1 MKKLSL
7 FDKFI
12 FILNSL
18 LATALLFSYLLP
30 HIPPKSFP
38 LLSVLSLGVPVLIIL
53 NSLFLIYWILR
64 FKRQFLLSL
73 IVLLLGYNYVT
84 RFVKFSD
91 AEEDLEMVSDFSLM
105 SYNVRM
111 FNAYEWSDRKDIPE
125 KITGFINEK
134 NPDILCVQEHYIGAA
149 ELANVYPYEY
159 VKLKGKN
166 AEFGSAIFSKF
177 PIISQGSLDFPHDG
191 NNNAI
196 YSDVVINKKDT
207 VRVIN
212 VHFQS
217 LMIKPGIDDLKKEDS
232 KKLLGRIGY
241 GFSLQQEQAE
251 MLMDHLKQS
260 PYKTVIAGDFNNTS
274 FSYIYNLIKQDGRFK
289 DAFLEAGSGFGKS
302 FDLNYFPLRIDFLL
316 IENGLSINEFK
327 KFDIKYSDHYPVLT
341 KIGL

>member
-18 LATALLFSYLLP
+18 AATALLFSYLLP

-53 NSLFLIYWILR
+53 NTIFLIYWILR
-64 FKRQFLLSL
+64 FKRQLLLSL

-84 RFVKFSD
+84 GFVKFSS
-91 AEEDLEMVSDFSLM
+91 AEEDDEEVSDFSLM

-111 FNAYEWSDRKDIPE
+111 FNAYEWSERKDIPE
-125 KITGFINEK
+125 KITSFINEK
-134 NPDILCVQEHYIGAA
+134 KPDILCVQEHYIGAA
-149 ELANVYPYEY
+149 ELARIYPYEY

-166 AEFGSAIFSKF
+166 AEFGSAIFSKY
-177 PIISQGSLDFPHDG
+177 PIINQGSLDFPQHG

-196 YSDVVINKKDT
+196 YTDIIIDKKDT
-207 VRVIN
+207 VRVVN

-217 LMIKPGIDDLKKEDS
+217 LNIKPAIDDLQKEDS

-251 MLMDHLKQS
+251 MLLDHLEKS
-260 PYKTVIAGDFNNTS
+260 PYKTIIAGDFNNTS
-274 FSYIYNLIKQDGRFK
+274 FSYIYNLIKQDGRFN

-302 FDLNYFPLRIDFLL
+302 FKLNYFPLRIDFLL
-316 IENGLSINEFK
+316 IENGLTINEFK
-327 KFDIKYSDHYPVLT
+327 KFELDYSDHYPVLT

>member
-18 LATALLFSYLLP
+18 AATALLFSYLLP

-53 NSLFLIYWILR
+53 NTIFLIYWILR
-64 FKRQFLLSL
+64 FKRQLLLSL

-84 RFVKFSD
+84 GFVKFSS
-91 AEEDLEMVSDFSLM
+91 AEEDEEEVSDFSLM

-111 FNAYEWSDRKDIPE
+111 FNAYEWSERKDIPE
-125 KITGFINEK
+125 KITGFINEEK
-134 NPDILCVQEHYIGAA
+134 PDILCVQEHYIGAA
-149 ELANVYPYEY
+149 ELARIYPYEY

-166 AEFGSAIFSKF
+166 AEFGSAIFSKY
-177 PIISQGSLDFPHDG
+177 PIINQGSLDFPQHG

-196 YSDVVINKKDT
+196 YTDIVIDKKDT
-207 VRVIN
+207 VRVVN

-217 LMIKPGIDDLKKEDS
+217 LNIKPAIDDLQKEDS

-251 MLMDHLKQS
+251 MLLDHLEKS
-260 PYKTVIAGDFNNTS
+260 PYKTIIAGDFNNTS
-274 FSYIYNLIKQDGRFK
+274 FSYIYNLIKQDGRFN

-302 FDLNYFPLRIDFLL
+302 FKLNYFPLRIDFLL
-316 IENGLSINEFK
+316 IENGLTINEFK
-327 KFDIKYSDHYPVLT
+327 KFELDYSDHYPVLT

>member
-1 MKKLSL
+1 MKNLNL

-18 LATALLFSYLLP
+18 AATALLFSYLLP
-30 HIPPKSFP
+30 LIPPKTFP

-53 NSLFLIYWILR
+53 NAVFLAYWVLR
-64 FKRQFLLSL
+64 LKRQVLLSL

-84 RFVKFSD
+84 AFVKFPGTTD
-91 AEEDLEMVSDFSLM
+91 EGEVAADFTLM

-111 FNAYEWSDRKDIPE
+111 FNAYKWSKRKDIPE
-125 KITGFINEK
+125 KITSFVREK

-149 ELANVYPYEY
+149 GLTKLYPHQY

-177 PIISQGSLDFPHDG
+177 PIINQASLDFPQHG

-196 YSDVVINKKDT
+196 YADIVVNEEDT
-207 VRVIN
+207 VRVVN

-217 LMIKPGIDDLKKEDS
+217 LNIKPGIDDLQKQDS
-232 KKLLGRIGY
+232 KKLLGRIGQ

-251 MLMDHLKQS
+251 MLLEELKKS
-260 PYKTVIAGDFNNTS
+260 PYPTIIAGDFNNTS
-274 FSYIYNLIKQDGRFK
+274 FSYIYNLIKQDGKYK

-302 FDLNYFPLRIDFLL
+302 FQLDYFPLRIDFLL
-316 IENGLSINEFK
+316 IEDNMLIRGFE
-327 KFDIKYSDHYPVLT
+327 KFEVEYSDHYPVVT
-341 KIGL
+341 KISL

>member
-7 FDKFI
+7 FDKLI

-18 LATALLFSYLLP
+18 AATALLFSYLLP

-53 NSLFLIYWILR
+53 NTLFLVYWVLR
-64 FKRQFLLSL
+64 IKRQFLLSL

-84 RFVKFSD
+84 GFVKFSD
-91 AEEDLEMVSDFSLM
+91 ADEDEEKVSDFSLM

-111 FNAYEWSDRKDIPE
+111 FNAYEWSDRKDIPD
-125 KITGFINEK
+125 KITGFIKEEK
-134 NPDILCVQEHYIGAA
+134 PDILCVQEHYIGAA
-149 ELANVYPYEY
+149 GLANEYPYEY

-166 AEFGSAIFSKF
+166 AEFGSAIFSKY
-177 PIISQGSLDFPHDG
+177 PIINQGSLDFPHHG

-196 YSDVVINKKDT
+196 YTDIVINKIDT
-207 VRVIN
+207 VRVVN

-217 LMIKPGIDDLKKEDS
+217 LNIKPSIDDLQKEDS

-251 MLMDHLKQS
+251 MLMDNLKQS
-260 PYKTVIAGDFNNTS
+260 PYKTIIAGDFNNTS

-302 FDLNYFPLRIDFLL
+302 FKLNYFPLRIDFLL
-316 IENGLSINEFK
+316 IENGLKINAFK
-327 KFDIKYSDHYPVLT
+327 KFEIDYSDHYPVLT

>member
-1 MKKLSL
+1 MKKLGV
-7 FDKFI
+7 FEKFI

-18 LATALLFSYLLP
+18 AATALLFSYLLP

-53 NSLFLIYWILR
+53 NTFFLLYWVLR
-64 FKRQFLLSL
+64 LKRQLLLSL

-84 RFVKFSD
+84 SFVKFSQAD
-91 AEEDLEMVSDFSLM
+91 VDDENTSDLSVM

-111 FNAYEWSDRKDIPE
+111 FNAYEWSQRKDIPD
-125 KITGFINEK
+125 KITGFVKEK
-134 NPDILCVQEHYIGAA
+134 DPDILCVQEHYIGAA
-149 ELANVYPYEY
+149 ELSEIYPYEY
-159 VKLKGKN
+159 IKLKGKN
-166 AEFGSAIFSKF
+166 AEFGSAIFSKY
-177 PIISQGSLDFPHDG
+177 PIIKKHSVDFPHDG

-196 YSDVVINKKDT
+196 FVDILVNEKDT
-207 VRVIN
+207 IRIFN

-217 LMIKPGIDDLKKEDS
+217 LNIKPGIDELQKEDS

-251 MLMDHLKQS
+251 MMMEEVNRS
-260 PYKTVIAGDFNNTS
+260 PYPTLIAGDFNNTS
-274 FSYIYNLIKQDGRFK
+274 FSYIYDLVKQEGRFK

-302 FDLNYFPLRIDFLL
+302 FKLNYFPLRIDFLL
-316 IENGLSINEFK
+316 IENDMRIAEFQ
-327 KFDIKYSDHYPVLT
+327 KFEIDYSDHYPILT

>member
-1 MKKLSL
+1 MKKLGL

-18 LATALLFSYLLP
+18 AATALLFSYLLP

-53 NSLFLIYWILR
+53 NTIFLVYWIFR
-64 FKRQFLLSL
+64 FKRQVLLSL
-73 IVLLLGYNYVT
+73 LVLLLGYNYVLG
-84 RFVKFSD
+84 FVRVSD
-91 AEEDLEMVSDFSLM
+91 AEADEKHSSDFSLM

-111 FNAYEWSDRKDIPE
+111 FNAYDWSQRKDIPE
-125 KITGFINEK
+125 KITGFIKEK
-134 NPDILCVQEHYIGAA
+134 SPDILCVQEHYVGAA
-149 ELANVYPYEY
+149 ELSEIYPYEY

-166 AEFGSAIFSKF
+166 SEFGSAIFSKY
-177 PIISQGSLDFPHDG
+177 PIINQYSLDFPHDG

-196 YSDVVINKKDT
+196 YTDILVNEKDT
-207 VRVIN
+207 VRIVN

-217 LMIKPGIDDLKKEDS
+217 LNIKPGIDDLKKEDS

-251 MLMDHLKQS
+251 MLMKELRKS
-260 PYKTVIAGDFNNTS
+260 PYRTIIAGDFNNTS
-274 FSYIYNLIKQDGRFK
+274 FSYIYGLVKQDGRFK

-302 FDLNYFPLRIDFLL
+302 FKLNYFPLRIDFLL
-316 IENGLSINEFK
+316 IENGMKIKEFE
-327 KFDIKYSDHYPVLT
+327 KFEIDYSDHYPILSR
-341 KIGL
+341 IGL